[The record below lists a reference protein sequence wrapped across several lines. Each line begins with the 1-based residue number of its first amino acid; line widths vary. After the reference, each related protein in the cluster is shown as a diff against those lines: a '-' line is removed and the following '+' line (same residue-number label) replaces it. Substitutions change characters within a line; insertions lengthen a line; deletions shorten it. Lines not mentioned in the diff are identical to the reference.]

1 MVFDRVPIGV
11 MAVTGAV
18 GFPADA
24 AQYFLVVNTATDLS
38 PDQSSVRLGSE
49 KWISLKGSVE
59 EAMKRYTW
67 RCPSRESF
75 EAELGMLRI
84 IRFTLTHAGM
94 SAHFLGY
101 LRFEL
106 RGWRQSTRGTWS
118 TFSARIRGD
127 LPLHIVFQEE
137 VLWKSEQVPMPDAAR
152 LLELRDA
159 EHAVVV
165 QGVV

>member
-1 MVFDRVPIGV
+1 
-11 MAVTGAV
+11 MAAMNAV
-18 GFPADA
+18 GLPAVA
-24 AQYFLVVNTATDLS
+24 AEYFLVVNTATDMS

-106 RGWRQSTRGTWS
+106 RGWKQTPRGTWRS
-118 TFSARIRGD
+118 YSARIRGD
-127 LPLHIVFQEE
+127 LPLHIELAGQA
-137 VLWKSEQVPMPDAAR
+137 LWKSEQVAMPDVAS
-152 LLELRDA
+152 LLEVYDA
-159 EHAVVV
+159 ERGLVVRAVA
-165 QGVV
+165 